1 MIAKSPF
8 SIYKLAKTWM
18 EATVLDIDQKMTH
31 SYNRGYP
38 LVGTISQK
46 LMPWKF
52 TKTMLCAGS
61 T

>member
-8 SIYKLAKTWM
+8 SIYKLAKTLM
-18 EATVLDIDQKMTH
+18 EATVLDIDQMTD